1 MTRALLAQRGS
12 VLPLV
17 LIFAVALT
25 ALLGSS
31 LDAVRSTARMERGLI
46 AHIEAFHAAD
56 SALRWCERYVVTHAL
71 DIGAPI
77 PRVIPSPQAT
87 PGWHQRMLFDGEA
100 GSAIQPV
107 RRWRAGGRAP
117 QCLIEAVNVSEAGAA
132 AYLLTARGF
141 AVDEESEIW
150 LQAIMRVGQ
159 TQRTVRTGW
168 RFVARRPF

>member
-1 MTRALLAQRGS
+1 MTRALLRQRGS
-12 VLPLV
+12 ALPLV

-25 ALLGSS
+25 ALLESS

-56 SALRWCERYVVTHAL
+56 SALRWCERYVTHAF
-71 DIGAPI
+71 DIGAP
-77 PRVIPSPQAT
+77 VHGVTPSPQAM
-87 PGWHQRMLFDGEA
+87 PAWHQRALFDGEA

-117 QCLIEAVNVSEAGAA
+117 QCLIEVVNVSEAGAT

-150 LQAIMRVGQ
+150 LQAIMWVGD

>member
-1 MTRALLAQRGS
+1 MTRALLRQRGS
-12 VLPLV
+12 ALPLV
-17 LIFAVALT
+17 LIFAFALT

-31 LDAVRSTARMERGLI
+31 LDAVRSTARMERGLV

-56 SALRWCERYVVTHAL
+56 SALRWCERYVTHAFGTGTP
-71 DIGAPI
+71 IQGATPG
-77 PRVIPSPQAT
+77 PVQAT
-87 PGWHQRMLFDGEA
+87 PGWHQRALFGGAA

-117 QCLIEAVNVSEAGAA
+117 QCLVEAVNVSEAGAA

-141 AVDEESEIW
+141 AVEEENEIW
-150 LQAIMRVGQ
+150 LQAIMWVGD

-168 RFVARRPF
+168 RSVARRPF